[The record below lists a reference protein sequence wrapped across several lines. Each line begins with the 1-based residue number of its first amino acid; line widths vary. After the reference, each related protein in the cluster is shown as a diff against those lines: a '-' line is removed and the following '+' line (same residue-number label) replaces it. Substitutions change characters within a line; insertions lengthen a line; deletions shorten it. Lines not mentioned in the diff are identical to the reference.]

1 MFNLGG
7 FMPRS
12 LFMIEYKGE
21 KLLSQNLAEE
31 FFKVS
36 NPELVSLLLSK
47 KLDAVILFG
56 NPFIKIT
63 EAEAE
68 ELLSQKSEYIQVQSL
83 DEQLKK
89 LGQANKNAFGFSIN
103 SNVPFFKLDR
113 KLFVDFT
120 NLPYPRKYNHRNKIP
135 HVKLCGSLY
144 VCLDHLWIDKAS
156 LCFSFRKDG
165 S

>member
-1 MFNLGG
+1 
-7 FMPRS
+7 MPRS

-63 EAEAE
+63 LAEAE
-68 ELLSQKSEYIQVQSL
+68 ELLSQKSEYMQVQSL
-83 DEQLKK
+83 DEQLAK
-89 LGQANKNAFGFSIN
+89 LLPANKNTFGFSI
-103 SNVPFFKLDR
+103 SADLPFFKLER
-113 KLFVDFT
+113 KTFVDFT
-120 NLPYPRKYNHRNKIP
+120 NLPYPRKYNHRSKIP

-144 VCLDHLWIDKAS
+144 VCLDHTWKDRSS